1 MWISSHKAFRS
12 AALLAV
18 ILPLVFAAP
27 YHHHDHEAA
36 ETDNCDACLHH
47 RPHAAH
53 LSSDT
58 SLQDCLICQILSV
71 QFTPGKQ
78 SVVRLFRS
86 VVNKVF
92 IEPVSASACLFTP
105 SIPARAPPVSFCF

>member
-18 ILPLVFAAP
+18 ILPLVFLAP
-27 YHHHDHEAA
+27 YHHHAHEAA
-36 ETDNCDACLHH
+36 ETDPCEACLHH

-53 LSSDT
+53 LSSDS
-58 SLQDCLICQILSV
+58 SLPDCLICQFLSV
-71 QFTPGKQ
+71 QFTPGNQ
-78 SVVRLFRS
+78 SVVRLFRQ
-86 VVNKVF
+86 VVGNVF
-92 IEPVSASACLFTP
+92 TEPVSASACLFTP